1 MAVIK
6 FQAFIQEKKYLSVRG
21 EKNPWFGHRYSP
33 IPCPKCD
40 KTHINPNLGKHHSK
54 KTRLQMS
61 KSRKRNPA
69 PWIGHN
75 WGKTPCL
82 KCNKIHGNAPAKG
95 KHFTENHKKKLA
107 EAKRGKIIRCLDIV
121 VKTTQCLG
129 ILCLILNLVRN
140 VAKYITSVLTNNLI
154 YSNIFEYISVKLGNL

>member
-1 MAVIK
+1 VAVIK

-107 EAKRGKIIRCLDIV
+107 EAKRGK
-121 VKTTQCLG
+121 
-129 ILCLILNLVRN
+129 
-140 VAKYITSVLTNNLI
+140 NNPMFGHSGENNPMFGHTM
-154 YSNIFEYISVKLGNL
+154 SNIEPCKKCSKIHYKRTYK